1 MISDMAQKLR
11 ELVKKAATW
20 PQEAQDELVQ
30 VAEEIEHEL
39 GTGAYR
45 ATPDELKAIDEARA
59 QFTRGEIATDEEVE
73 EAFAKFRRA

>member
-45 ATPDELKAIDEARA
+45 ATPDELKG
-59 QFTRGEIATDEEVE
+59 TSKNNATDV
-73 EAFAKFRRA
+73 KLDRLCGSRGS